1 MVRTWWLSLQA
12 RVQSL
17 VWELRSHKPLG
28 QKKKKKEREREIDI
42 QKKVRLDFPGGPVA
56 KILCSQCRRPG
67 FAPWLGNSI
76 PHAATKTWCSQINLK
91 F

>member
-1 MVRTWWLSLQA
+1 MAFTAGQGSIPGEGTKIPQATW
-12 RVQSL
+12 
-17 VWELRSHKPLG
+17 P
-28 QKKKKKEREREIDI
+28 KKKKKEREREIDI